1 MNVQWQHAQAWCS
14 EDEDLAFRPWASGL
28 SEGAAG
34 AEGPGAWPDKS
45 IVGTPGDD
53 TLHGG
58 SGDDTIDGAE
68 GADQMSGRRGNDTYF
83 VDNVGDLVIEL
94 DRQGTDTVMSSID
107 YTLPAFVENLDL
119 LDANYPFDLDG
130 IGNALDNVISGS
142 AGDNRLE
149 GLGGNDYIDGG
160 GHVGPYGEDTLIGG
174 DGDDTL
180 VGGTVSMGS
189 DELYGGA
196 GDDVLQVARGANGL
210 YGEDGNDSLLAGE
223 GGPNGVA
230 DYLSGGAGRD
240 TLNGGGGLD
249 GGDGNDLMFT
259 SFATSSANGG
269 LGNDT
274 IEGPGGSGY
283 VNFYVDGG
291 GGKDS
296 IDVYATNNRLY
307 LSGGAGNDTLRG
319 GAGQEVRIDGG
330 GGADFITS
338 YKTYPGGPL
347 TVTGGGG
354 NDTIEGSGAGDISLY
369 GGGGA
374 DRLHATGT
382 SGFSLLLDGG
392 VDDDVLSAFG
402 SDAHLL
408 GGAGSDTFVLTGQEV
423 PDQDVLWVDDFAS
436 GVDRLAV
443 SQSSLV
449 VGNGDLVVNG
459 AVTVSGPG
467 GFKASAEL
475 VIVTTDLAGGALLDQ
490 AAAAIGHAN
499 QAYALGQT
507 AVFMVDDGSNSYAL
521 YFQSSGNDAT
531 VSADELSV
539 IGRLAGAPSTG
550 LGDIVWSA

>member
-1 MNVQWQHAQAWCS
+1 MNIRSQHPQAWWS

-28 SEGAAG
+28 AAGAAG
-34 AEGPGAWPDKS
+34 AVEAGFVPDKT

-58 SGDDTIDGAE
+58 RGDDTIDGAQ
-68 GADQMSGRRGNDTYF
+68 GADEMSGRRGDDTYF
-83 VDNVGDLVIEL
+83 VDNVGDVVIEL
-94 DRQGTDTVMSSID
+94 DGQGTDTVMSGVD

-119 LDANYPFDLDG
+119 LDTNYPFNLVG
-130 IGNALDNVISGS
+130 IGNELDNVISGS
-142 AGDNRLE
+142 AGNNRLE
-149 GLGGNDYIDGG
+149 GLGGDDYIDSGG
-160 GHVGPYGEDTLIGG
+160 LIGPSGADTLIGG
-174 DGDDTL
+174 DGNDTL
-180 VGGTVSMGS
+180 VGGSVSMGS

-196 GDDVLQVARGANGL
+196 GNDVLQVTRGANSL
-210 YGEDGNDSLLAGE
+210 YGEDGNDSLVAGE
-223 GGPNGVA
+223 GGPYGAA

-249 GGDGNDLMFT
+249 GGDDNDLMYT

-291 GGKDS
+291 GGRDS
-296 IDVYATNNRLY
+296 IDVYATNNRLF

-319 GAGQEVRIDGG
+319 GAGQEVSIDGG
-330 GGADFITS
+330 GGADLITG

-369 GGGGA
+369 GNAGA
-374 DRLHATGT
+374 DSLHGTGT

-392 VDDDVLSAFG
+392 ADDDILSAFG

-423 PDQDVLWVDDFAS
+423 PDQDMLWVDDFAS

-443 SQSSLV
+443 SQSSLM

-459 AVTVSGPG
+459 AVTVAGPG

-499 QAYALGQT
+499 QAYAPGQT
-507 AVFMVDDGSNSYAL
+507 AVFMVDDGSSSYAL
-521 YFQSSGNDAT
+521 YFESSGNDAT

-539 IGRLAGAPSTG
+539 IGRLSGAPSTG
-550 LGDIVWSA
+550 VGDIVWSA